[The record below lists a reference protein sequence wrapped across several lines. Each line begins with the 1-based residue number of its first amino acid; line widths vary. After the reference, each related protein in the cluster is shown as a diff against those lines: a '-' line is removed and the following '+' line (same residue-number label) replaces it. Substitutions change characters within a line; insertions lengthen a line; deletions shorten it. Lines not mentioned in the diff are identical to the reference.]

1 MSICEVSLLS
11 YKWSHEKWLFGK
23 EARLSIQYFKGVTK
37 SNEQKNWFV
46 KLWNFTN
53 FSKILWIL
61 LNFSKI
67 FFDLKIKNKD

>member
-11 YKWSHEKWLFGK
+11 YKWSHEKRLFGK

-46 KLWNFTN
+46 KL
-53 FSKILWIL
+53 
-61 LNFSKI
+61 
-67 FFDLKIKNKD
+67 